1 LYAYDD
7 HEFVNNYIG
16 EGMDV
21 PPYQNASNAYSIY
34 NGNANYDPL
43 QPGRTFY
50 DLQVGDVAFFVMDTR
65 RYRSPLTGPNLTS
78 RTLLGS
84 EQLSALYS
92 WLHKVNGTCTF
103 KFIVSSVPF
112 TSLWTHDAL
121 TDSWSG
127 FPTEKAALLS
137 AFHTVPN
144 VIILSG
150 DRHEFAAIEFNIND
164 PKLHTVREFSTSP
177 LNMFY
182 IPFIRTMR
190 PQSEEYFIRS
200 LGDGDSE
207 EVPYERALAYLPN
220 GNSKWSTFEIDTT
233 DLEHPLLHVETVIN
247 GQPAYHF
254 KMTGVRVRPPNMT
267 NIGSMVVANVKDLF
281 DKIGIKPS
289 RWF

>member
-1 LYAYDD
+1 
-7 HEFVNNYIG
+7 
-16 EGMDV
+16 MDV
-21 PPYQNASNAYSIY
+21 PPYQNASNAYNIY
-34 NGNANYDPL
+34 NGHANYDSL

-50 DLQVGDVAFFVMDTR
+50 DFQLGDVAFFVMDTR
-65 RYRSPLTGPNLTS
+65 RYRSPITSLDLTS
-78 RTLLGS
+78 RTLLGD
-84 EQLSALYS
+84 EQLSTLYN
-92 WLHKVNGTCTF
+92 WLQKVNGTCTF

-112 TSLWTHDAL
+112 TSLWKHDAL

-127 FPTEKAALLS
+127 FPTEKAALLR

-150 DRHEFAAIEFNIND
+150 DRHEFAAIEFNTND
-164 PKLHTVREFSTSP
+164 PNLHTIREFSTSP

-182 IPFIRTMR
+182 IPFIHTMR
-190 PQSEEYFIRS
+190 LQSEESFIRNS
-200 LGDGDSE
+200 SDGTSE

-220 GNSKWSTFEIDTT
+220 GNSKWSTFEVDTT
-233 DLEHPLLHVETVIN
+233 DSEHPLLRVEVVIN

-254 KMTGVRVRPPNMT
+254 KTAGVRVRPT
-267 NIGSMVVANVKDLF
+267 NIGSLVAMNVKDLF